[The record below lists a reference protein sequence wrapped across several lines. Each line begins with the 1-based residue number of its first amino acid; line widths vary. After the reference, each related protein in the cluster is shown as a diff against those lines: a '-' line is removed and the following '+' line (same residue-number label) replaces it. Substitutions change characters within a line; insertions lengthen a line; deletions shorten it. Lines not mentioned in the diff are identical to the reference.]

1 MGVLLQIKNAHKSY
15 GDQVLL
21 DGAEATL
28 TDDVKVGFV
37 GRNGA
42 GKSTLLRVILGEEE
56 LDRGEVVYHPKLRLG
71 YLRQH
76 DPFQPGETAL
86 EYLMRDSGQPDWKC
100 GEVAGQFE
108 LKGDYLSGPLAKLSG
123 GWQTRVKLAALLLH
137 EPNLLLLDEPT
148 NFLDLRTQILLE
160 HFLRNYREACLIVSH
175 DRAFLGAT
183 CSHTLDLSRGKLTLF
198 PGKIDAFLEYQQERR
213 EHDERTNAAVLAK
226 RRHLEEFIAKNKA
239 RASTATRAR
248 SKSKQLERLE
258 TVETDTDEPT
268 ANIRA
273 PIVEPRKGPAL
284 RCRGLAI
291 GYPERIVAAEIDLEI
306 DHGSRA
312 AIVGDNGQGK
322 TTFLRSIVDSLEPLA
337 GEVRWGHGC
346 QTGIYAQHVYTSL
359 PEKQTVLDYLEYNAA
374 AGTKIQEILDLA
386 GALLFRGEQVKKRIA
401 VLSGGERARLCLA
414 GLLLSQYNVLILDE
428 PGNHLDVDT
437 VEALAEALLAY
448 KGTVVFTSHDRHFM
462 KRIATNIIEVRDG
475 HVTNY
480 RGDYESYLYSVNKEI
495 EDGERELAK
504 GLSKAPPRGTKGGPS
519 KSAKAP
525 SGPPRRSEREIRK
538 EMTNIERTIARL
550 DELKKQTNNQLMTA
564 TDPAEALRLHNE
576 VAALTPQLADAELR
590 WCTLQEELGEA
601 E

>member
-56 LDRGEVVYHPKLRLG
+56 LDRGEVVHHPKLQLG

-76 DPFQPGETAL
+76 DPFLPGETAI

-108 LKGDYLSGPLAKLSG
+108 LKGDYLTGPLAKLSG

-160 HFLRNYREACLIVSH
+160 HFLRNYKEACLIVSH
-175 DRAFLGAT
+175 DRAFLAAT

-198 PGKIDAFLEYQQERR
+198 PGKIDAFLDYQKERR

-258 TVETDTDEPT
+258 TVEVATDEPT

-291 GYPERIVAAEIDLEI
+291 GYPERTVASDIDLEI
-306 DHGSRA
+306 DHGWRA

-346 QTGIYAQHVYTSL
+346 QIGIYAQHVYTSL
-359 PEKQTVLDYLEYNAA
+359 PEQQTVLDYLEYNAA

-462 KRIATNIIEVRDG
+462 KRIATCIIEVRDG

-480 RGDYESYLYSVNKEI
+480 RGDYDSYLYSVNKEI
-495 EDGERELAK
+495 EEGERELAQ
-504 GLSKAPPRGTKGGPS
+504 GFSKAPPTSANPS
-519 KSAKAP
+519 KTKAP
-525 SGPPRRSEREIRK
+525 AGPPRRSEREIRK
-538 EMTNIERTIARL
+538 EMSNLERTIARL
-550 DELKKQTNNQLMTA
+550 DEQKKAANSKLMAA

-576 VAALTPQLADAELR
+576 VAALTPELADAEQR
-590 WCTLQEELGEA
+590 WCDLQEQLGE
-601 E
+601 EW